1 MTFLGNSSL
10 SSSSSVISLAF
21 FFFDLGILMKKPTVP
36 GFKAEMNLVKLIEQ
50 FGTDEKCRAR
60 LAKLRWPNGVECP
73 RCAGKSIST
82 LANRD
87 QYDCNACRYQF
98 SVTSGTIFH
107 DSHLPLSK
115 WFLAI
120 YLMTESKKG
129 MSALQM
135 KRTLDIA
142 YQTAW
147 HLCHR
152 IRAAMRDA
160 NCELL
165 RGVVEVDE
173 TYVGGKVR
181 GMGRGYKG
189 NKSIA
194 IGAVQRGGKIRLQV
208 IPFADRST
216 LHQFVKD
223 NTAPDTEAIYTDEL
237 PAYVG
242 IADADTRH
250 ETVNHSA
257 EEWVHGDIH
266 TNGIESVWSLLKR
279 SIIGAYH
286 KVSMKHLDAYLDEL
300 EHRFNNR
307 KNEFIFRDTLT
318 KLVNAAKLPY
328 AELTK
333 AA

>member
-1 MTFLGNSSL
+1 MNPKFVKT
-10 SSSSSVISLAF
+10 
-21 FFFDLGILMKKPTVP
+21 
-36 GFKAEMNLVKLIEQ
+36 EMNLPKLIAQ
-50 FGTDEKCRAR
+50 FSDDERCRAY
-60 LAKLRWPNGVECP
+60 LARLRWPKGVECP
-73 RCAGKSIST
+73 RCQSKK
-82 LANRD
+82 LLEMPDREKYECRD
-87 QYDCNACRYQF
+87 CSYQF
-98 SVTSGTIFH
+98 TVTSGTIFH
-107 DSHLPLSK
+107 DTHLSLSK

-129 MSALQM
+129 MSALQI

-152 IRAAMRDA
+152 IRAAMREINAD
-160 NCELL
+160 LL
-165 RGVVEVDE
+165 RGIVEVDE

-189 NKSIA
+189 NKAIA
-194 IGAVQRGGKIRLQV
+194 IGAVQRKGKIRLQV
-208 IPFADRST
+208 IQHADKET
-216 LHQFVKD
+216 LQQFIHD

-237 PAYVG
+237 PAYWG
-242 IADADTRH
+242 IEDADTRH
-250 ETVNHSA
+250 EWVNHS
-257 EEWVHGDIH
+257 EEWVVGDVH

-279 SIIGAYH
+279 SIIGSYH
-286 KVSMKHLDAYLDEL
+286 RVSIKHLDAYLDEL

-307 KNEFIFRDTLT
+307 KNEYIFRDTLT

-328 AELTK
+328 QDLIRK

>member
-1 MTFLGNSSL
+1 
-10 SSSSSVISLAF
+10 
-21 FFFDLGILMKKPTVP
+21 
-36 GFKAEMNLVKLIEQ
+36 MNLPKLIAQ
-50 FGTDEKCRAR
+50 FGDDARCRAYLER
-60 LAKLRWPNGVECP
+60 LRWPNGVACTRCQSKDVLELPEREKYEC
-73 RCAGKSIST
+73 
-82 LANRD
+82 RD
-87 QYDCNACRYQF
+87 CSYQF
-98 SVTSGTIFH
+98 TVTSGTIFH
-107 DSHLPLSK
+107 DTHLSLSK

-129 MSALQM
+129 MSALQI

-152 IRAAMRDA
+152 IRAAMREINAD
-160 NCELL
+160 LL

-189 NKSIA
+189 NKAIA
-194 IGAVQRGGKIRLQV
+194 IGAVQRAGKIRLQV
-208 IPFADRST
+208 IEHADKAT
-216 LHQFVKD
+216 LHKFIHD

-237 PAYVG
+237 PAYWG
-242 IADADTRH
+242 IADADTEH
-250 ETVNHSA
+250 KWVNHSA
-257 EEWVHGDIH
+257 EEWVVGDVH

-279 SIIGAYH
+279 SIIGSYH
-286 KVSMKHLDAYLDEL
+286 RVSIKHLDAYLDEL

-307 KNEFIFRDTLT
+307 KNEHIFRDTLT

-328 AELTK
+328 QDLIQK

>member
-1 MTFLGNSSL
+1 MN
-10 SSSSSVISLAF
+10 
-21 FFFDLGILMKKPTVP
+21 KKSTKPV
-36 GFKAEMNLVKLIEQ
+36 KAEMNLPKLIAE
-50 FGTDEKCRAR
+50 FGNDENCRKR
-60 LAKLRWPNGVECP
+60 LVELRWPNGVKCP
-73 RCAGKSIST
+73 RCQSEKVSEIAE
-82 LANRD
+82 RD
-87 QYDCNACRYQF
+87 QYNCNGCQYQF

-107 DSHLPLSK
+107 DSHLSLSK

-120 YLMTESKKG
+120 YLMTEAKKG
-129 MSALQM
+129 VSALQI
-135 KRTLDIA
+135 KRTLNIA

-152 IRAAMRDA
+152 IRAAMREINAD
-160 NCELL
+160 LL

-189 NKSIA
+189 NKAIA
-194 IGAVQRGGKIRLQV
+194 IGAVQRGGMIRLQV
-208 IPFADRST
+208 IPNAT
-216 LHQFVKD
+216 KPVLQQFIHD

-237 PAYVG
+237 PAYWG
-242 IADADTRH
+242 IEDADTKH
-250 ETVNHSA
+250 KWVNHSA
-257 EEWVHGDIH
+257 EEWVVGDVH

-279 SIIGAYH
+279 SIIGSYH
-286 KVSMKHLDAYLDEL
+286 RVSIKHLDAYLDEL

-307 KNEFIFRDTLT
+307 KNEYIFRDTLT

-328 AELTK
+328 QELIQK